1 MIRER
6 LAAVPGV
13 SQVAVG
19 LSAPLRRGGGIRD
32 IQVENRTLPGPAPR
46 AMFRTADASYFS
58 VAGIQVLKGRAFD
71 PGDNAA
77 APLVAV
83 INRALAKQA
92 FGDQD
97 PIGRRIA
104 FTAASARGLRLTDDW
119 RTVVGVVN
127 DTRDEGLE
135 SDPAPSM
142 YLPFEQGVMFGGTFL
157 VRTVADPLALRKT
170 LVDAIHD
177 VAPNQVIDKIET
189 LESIRDE
196 TVVPRRLNALFVASF
211 AALAFLIA
219 IVGIV
224 GVLASSVR
232 SRRSELGIRMA
243 LGAGPERLRR
253 MVLTEGGVLI
263 GLGIAIGIAGS
274 FFTVR
279 LMSGLLYGVTAY
291 DPATFTAAIL
301 LLAGVGIASCL
312 GPARRAGSVDPA
324 VALRAD

>member
-1 MIRER
+1 
-6 LAAVPGV
+6 
-13 SQVAVG
+13 
-19 LSAPLRRGGGIRD
+19 
-32 IQVENRTLPGPAPR
+32 
-46 AMFRTADASYFS
+46 
-58 VAGIQVLKGRAFD
+58 LKGRAFD